1 MLHRVTESTLS
12 CCCRKAYAI
21 FCCLEGSCSAV
32 FGTGVDLTGILYSIG
47 IPYFKKDEVEENLEK
62 ATAGWGGWVG
72 RGEKKR
78 AMENRTH

>member
-1 MLHRVTESTLS
+1 MSFSVVW
-12 CCCRKAYAI
+12 KV
-21 FCCLEGSCSAV
+21 AV
-32 FGTGVDLTGILYSIG
+32 LLYLALVSGVDLTGILYSVG